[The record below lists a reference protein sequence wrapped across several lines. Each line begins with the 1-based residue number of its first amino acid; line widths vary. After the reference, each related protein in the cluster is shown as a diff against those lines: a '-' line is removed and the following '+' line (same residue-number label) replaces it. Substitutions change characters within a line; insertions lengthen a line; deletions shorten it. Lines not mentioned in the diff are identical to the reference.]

1 MIKLYL
7 AEDQA
12 MLQSALITILNL
24 EEDLQV
30 VGSALNG
37 NDALADLLIADIDI
51 AILDIELPGISGLA
65 IADQLRQ
72 NRPDIKIVIL
82 TTFAQPTYFEQA
94 LAAKVNGYL
103 LKDSPSD
110 KLIATLHQVLEGQI
124 IYEPQ
129 LVIGMYQA
137 TQNPLTEREISVL
150 QLLQSAQDTQA
161 IADELHVS
169 NGTVRNYISAIL
181 SKLGAHSRIEAVQIA
196 QTNKWLS
203 QT

>member
-30 VGSALNG
+30 VGSALSG
-37 NDALADLLIADIDI
+37 TTALNELLTATVDV

-65 IADQLRQ
+65 IADQLRHA
-72 NRPDIKIVIL
+72 RPDMKVVIL
-82 TTFAQPTYFEQA
+82 TTFAQPAYFEQA

-110 KLIATLHQVLEGQI
+110 KLIATIHQVLEGQI

-150 QLLQSAQDTQA
+150 KLLQAAQDTQA
-161 IADELHVS
+161 IADELHLS
-169 NGTVRNYISAIL
+169 NGTVRNYISAVL

-196 QTNKWLS
+196 QTNKWL
-203 QT
+203 

>member
-30 VGSALNG
+30 IGSALNG

-72 NRPDIKIVIL
+72 ARPDIKIVIL

-137 TQNPLTEREISVL
+137 TKNPLTEREISVL

-161 IADELHVS
+161 IADELHLS

>member
-72 NRPDIKIVIL
+72 ARPDIKIVIL

-137 TQNPLTEREISVL
+137 IQNPLTEREISVL

-161 IADELHVS
+161 IADELHLS

>member
-72 NRPDIKIVIL
+72 ARPDIKIVIL

-161 IADELHVS
+161 IADELHLS

>member
-161 IADELHVS
+161 IADELHLS

>member
-30 VGSALNG
+30 VGSALSG
-37 NDALADLLIADIDI
+37 TTALNELLTAAVDV

-65 IADQLRQ
+65 IADQLRHA
-72 NRPDIKIVIL
+72 RPDMKVVIL
-82 TTFAQPTYFEQA
+82 TTFAQPAYFEQA

-110 KLIATLHQVLEGQI
+110 KLIATIHQVLEGQI

-150 QLLQSAQDTQA
+150 KLLQAAQDTQA
-161 IADELHVS
+161 IADELHLS
-169 NGTVRNYISAIL
+169 NGTVRNYISAVL

-196 QTNKWLS
+196 QTNKWL
-203 QT
+203 